1 VGKKILAV
9 DDESMILEAVKLILE
24 DMGHVVHTYSDSA
37 NGEAAALAEDF
48 DLILLDL
55 RMPNKNGAQLT
66 ESIMKAKPGAK
77 ILLITAYPTD
87 PLAAQALRAG
97 AKSLLKKPFEIAKI
111 VDFLGE

>member
-1 VGKKILAV
+1 MGKKILAV
-9 DDESMILEAVKLILE
+9 DDESMILDAVKLILE
-24 DMGHVVHTYSDSA
+24 DMGHEVHTYSDSA
-37 NGEAAALAEDF
+37 QGEAAALAEDY

-87 PLAAQALRAG
+87 PLASQALQAG
-97 AKSLLKKPFEIAKI
+97 AQSLLKKPFEIAKI